1 MSEPTSSGESEQSI
15 PSREDINE
23 ALGESY
29 TQATYEGYHK
39 PIFEYLAEFDE
50 GDQIGTSELIEK
62 TIDEGPKSDVT
73 YSTKV
78 DKVRDVLKVSPEL
91 SRNVADRFPVGE
103 SLVQQ
108 AMERVGLDD
117 ELSPERLTDVQ
128 QACEAVGEEAE
139 LDILQFHAE
148 GMKHSAAE
156 TADIDL
162 EETDGISGE
171 ELDTLLAQ
179 FAKEA
184 AETLPDEV
192 TSIENA
198 KLTSGGHA
206 NELLAVR
213 ALESQELSEGDDRSE
228 AEFWHSGGSE
238 DEDLVIFSNGDHAD
252 LNVEVKSKN
261 ARERVARALVDI
273 NYPTVLFAFL
283 NDASEVRN
291 GILSGGESDGSGA
304 ETDLRRWPEESI
316 AAYVPQDTIER
327 VKQIDQGDDQTVTT
341 YEKAGVRYL
350 RPCSQ
355 FPSDMVYYREH
366 GEIPELDRDE

>member
-1 MSEPTSSGESEQSI
+1 MSEPTSSADSDQSI
-15 PSREDINE
+15 PSREDVNE

-39 PIFEYLAEFDE
+39 PIFEYLADLDE
-50 GDQIGTSELIEK
+50 GDQIGTSELIEN
-62 TIDEGPKSDVT
+62 TIDEGPKSSVA

-91 SRNVADRFPVGE
+91 SRTIADRFPVGQ

-117 ELSPERLTDVQ
+117 ELPPERLTDVQ

-139 LDILQFHAE
+139 LDILQFHTE
-148 GMKHSAAE
+148 GMKYSAAE
-156 TADIDL
+156 AAGIDL
-162 EETDGISGE
+162 DETDGISDE

-179 FAKEA
+179 FGKEA

-198 KLTSGGHA
+198 KLNSGGHA

-213 ALESQELSEGDDRSE
+213 ALESQGLSEGDNPSE

-238 DEDLVIFSNGDHAD
+238 DEDLVVFSNGDHTD

-273 NYPTVLFAFL
+273 DDPTVLFAFL
-283 NDASEVRN
+283 NDVSEVRN
-291 GILSGGESDGSGA
+291 GILSGGESDDPED
-304 ETDLRRWPEESI
+304 ETALRRWPEESI

-327 VKQIDQGDDQTVTT
+327 AKQIDQGDDQTVTT
-341 YEKAGVRYL
+341 YEKEGVRYL
-350 RPCSQ
+350 RPCSH

-366 GEIPELDRDE
+366 GEMPEYDRDE

>member
-1 MSEPTSSGESEQSI
+1 MSDPTSSGESEQSI
-15 PSREDINE
+15 PSREDVND
-23 ALGESY
+23 ALGENY

-50 GDQIGTSELIEK
+50 GDQIGTSELIEN
-62 TIDEGPKSDVT
+62 TIDEGPKSSVAYT
-73 YSTKV
+73 TKV

-91 SRNVADRFPVGE
+91 SRTIADRFPVGQ

-108 AMERVGLDD
+108 AMQRVGLDD
-117 ELSPERLTDVQ
+117 VLPPERLTDVQ

-148 GMKHSAAE
+148 GIKHSAAE
-156 TADIDL
+156 AAGIDL
-162 EETDGISGE
+162 DETDGISE
-171 ELDTLLAQ
+171 KELDTLLAQ

-213 ALESQELSEGDDRSE
+213 ALESQGLSEGEDPTEVD
-228 AEFWHSGGSE
+228 FWHSGGSE
-238 DEDLVIFSNGDHAD
+238 DEDLVVFSNGDHAD

-273 NYPTVLFAFL
+273 DDPTVLFAFL

-291 GILSGGESDGSGA
+291 GILSGGESDGTGA
-304 ETDLRRWPEESI
+304 ETDLRRWPEESV

-327 VKQIDQGDDQTVTT
+327 VRTLDQSDDQAVTT
-341 YEKAGVRYL
+341 YEKEGVRYL

-366 GEIPELDRDE
+366 GEIPEFDRDE